1 MSDSEQWRTTRIV
14 IQRSAKLQRFARFRG
29 VERKSHKSAKQSDSQ
44 LLPEHNITP
53 ETAGRETIGTYDRA
67 FQQHLIDY
75 GIFPHAYKFPDG
87 LLPPKLENKGDI
99 LRALTQSR
107 ASLGHFSAHDFRK
120 FELAEAQ
127 AIKERDITT
136 SVIPIIE
143 GDIWDRNC
151 LAGKI
156 PFTNL
161 EHLTDGTLVPANPD
175 IFYGARPEQ
184 LHPQIRKA
192 LSGRVVPSTQ
202 SDLPIA
208 PNFFVEVKGKD
219 GSAAVAQRQLFYDMA
234 FGERGQQALRSR
246 NPFHASYDNKS
257 HTLGYLYLD
266 GQLKI
271 YATHAI
277 QLSSLVGHPG
287 FVVTQLGAFALTND
301 FDTFWRGVAA
311 YRNGR
316 DWAKKQRND
325 AIEQANERLSWDEVI
340 KFPPALT
347 LPGLKH
353 FWSKAVSRLQR
364 RE

>member
-1 MSDSEQWRTTRIV
+1 MLPGRTAHIV
-14 IQRSAKLQRFARFRG
+14 IPRIAKLQHFARFFG
-29 VERKSHKSAKQSDSQ
+29 VGRKSHGPAKPSDLQ
-44 LLPEHNITP
+44 LLPEHIITP
-53 ETAGRETIGTYDRA
+53 ETAGREIIGPYDRA

-75 GIFPHAYKFPDG
+75 GIFPHAYEFPDG
-87 LLPPKLENKGDI
+87 QLLPKLENKGDI
-99 LRALTQSR
+99 LRSLVQSR
-107 ASLGHFSAHDFRK
+107 ASLAHFSNHDFRK

-127 AIKERDITT
+127 AIRERDITT

-143 GDIWDRNC
+143 GDIGDRKC

-184 LHPQIRKA
+184 LHPQIRKE
-192 LSGRVVPSTQ
+192 LNSRVVPSTQ
-202 SDLPIA
+202 SELPIA

-219 GSAAVAQRQLFYDMA
+219 GSATVTQQQLFYDMA
-234 FGERGQQALRSR
+234 LGERGQQALRSR
-246 NPFHASYDNKS
+246 NPFYASYDNKS

-277 QLSSLVGHPG
+277 QPSSPAGQPG

-301 FDTFWRGVAA
+301 VDTFRRGAAA

-325 AIEQANERLSWDEVI
+325 AIEQANEMLSWDEGV
-340 KFPPALT
+340 KFRPALT
-347 LPGLKH
+347 LPRLKH
-353 FWSKAVSRLQR
+353 FWFAAVSRWQR

>member
-1 MSDSEQWRTTRIV
+1 VSDSEQWWTARVVIPRI
-14 IQRSAKLQRFARFRG
+14 AKLQHFARFFG
-29 VERKSHKSAKQSDSQ
+29 VERKSHGPAKQSDLE
-44 LLPEHNITP
+44 LLSEHNITP
-53 ETAGRETIGTYDRA
+53 ETAGRENIRSYDRA

-75 GIFPHAYKFPDG
+75 GIFPHAYEFPDG
-87 LLPPKLENKGDI
+87 RLPPKLENKEDI
-99 LRALTQSR
+99 LRVLAQSR
-107 ASLGHFSAHDFRK
+107 ASLSHFSNHDFRK
-120 FELAEAQ
+120 FEQAEAQ
-127 AIKERDITT
+127 ATKERDIMT

-143 GDIWDRNC
+143 GDIGDRKC

-156 PFTNL
+156 PFSNL
-161 EHLTDGTLVPANPD
+161 EHLTDGTLVPASPD

-192 LSGRVVPSTQ
+192 LSGRIVPSTQ
-202 SDLPIA
+202 SDLPVA

-219 GSAAVAQRQLFYDMA
+219 GSAAVAQRRLIYDMA
-234 FGERGQQALRSR
+234 LGERGQQALRSR

-257 HTLGYLYLD
+257 HTLGCLYLD

-271 YATHAI
+271 FATHAI
-277 QLSSLVGHPG
+277 QLSSLVGQPG

-301 FDTFWRGVAA
+301 IDTFRRGAAA
-311 YRNGR
+311 YRNAR

-347 LPGLKH
+347 LPGFKH
-353 FWSKAVSRLQR
+353 LWSKAISRLQR
-364 RE
+364 GE

>member
-1 MSDSEQWRTTRIV
+1 MLPWWTARIV
-14 IQRSAKLQRFARFRG
+14 IPRIAKIQHFARFFG
-29 VERKSHKSAKQSDSQ
+29 VERKSHGPAKQSDLQ
-44 LLPEHNITP
+44 LLPEHNITL
-53 ETAGRETIGTYDRA
+53 ETAGRENIGPYDRA

-75 GIFPHAYKFPDG
+75 GIFPHAYEFPDG
-87 LLPPKLENKGDI
+87 RLPPKLENKGDI
-99 LRALTQSR
+99 LRALAQSR
-107 ASLGHFSAHDFRK
+107 ASLGQFSNHDFRK

-143 GDIWDRNC
+143 GDIGDRKC

-161 EHLTDGTLVPANPD
+161 EHLTDGTLVPASPD

-184 LHPQIRKA
+184 LHPQIRKV
-192 LSGRVVPSTQ
+192 LNGRVVPSTQ

-208 PNFFVEVKGKD
+208 PNFFMEVKGKD

-234 FGERGQQALRSR
+234 LGERGQQALRSR
-246 NPFHASYDNKS
+246 NPFHASYDNKT
-257 HTLGYLYLD
+257 HTLGCLYLD

-271 YATHAI
+271 FATHAI
-277 QLSSLVGHPG
+277 QPPSPVGQPG

-301 FDTFWRGVAA
+301 VDTFRRGAAA

-340 KFPPALT
+340 KSRPALT
-347 LPGLKH
+347 LPGLKR
-353 FWSKAVSRLQR
+353 FWFTAVSRLR
-364 RE
+364 RKE